1 MTSKETVVNLY
12 ISGKSVKEIAEKFG
26 EDFGVIID
34 ILSEAGYQVK
44 SF

>member
-12 ISGKSVKEIAEKFG
+12 ISGKSVEEIAEKCGLNFG
-26 EDFGVIID
+26 IIID
-34 ILSEAGYQVK
+34 ILSQAGYQVK